1 MPLTNHTTSLE
12 LSIALKKAGW
22 PQEESLFYWVN
33 PPDGS
38 WHLQSDGICGGFD
51 CDVPRAWRDGGE
63 AIASPTASELM
74 QKIGSAFNE
83 WSMGYDDSGCYY
95 RFFYGGRGAGGMV
108 EGCGGSFSVLDLGGE
123 DEPENTP
130 TNALAKLALHLIQEG
145 IIKF

>member
-1 MPLTNHTTSLE
+1 MTLTNHTTSLE
-12 LSIALKKAGW
+12 LAIALKEAGW
-22 PQEESLFYWVN
+22 PQGNSLFQWIILSSPSASANEPTLVY
-33 PPDGS
+33 
-38 WHLQSDGICGGFD
+38 Q
-51 CDVPRAWRDGGE
+51 DVVLDELPVDQVYA
-63 AIASPTASELM
+63 APIASELM
-74 QKIGSAFNE
+74 ERIGNAFNE

-123 DEPENTP
+123 NEPENTP